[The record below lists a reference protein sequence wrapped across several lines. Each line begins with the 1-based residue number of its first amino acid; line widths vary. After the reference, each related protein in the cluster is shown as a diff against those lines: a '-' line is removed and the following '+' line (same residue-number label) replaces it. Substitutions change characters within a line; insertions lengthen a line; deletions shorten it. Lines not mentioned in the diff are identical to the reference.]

1 MVYKVGQFQIFSSE
15 CLRQSGNINEC
26 EMRVLFEINIFLSLF
41 NIVYTLFSERDK
53 LDIAYLFSIQNG
65 DGRNWWTENS
75 IRFLGLLGHWK
86 KKYRIRAIN
95 LVVYI
100 VLKKSKQE
108 IIKIILV
115 KILQALMIV
124 YVLIEMLRFMYFKS
138 GFFSKTPFQLYFR
151 LLDPKANIFIQAY
164 HILIPWSVLFRLF
177 SKFTL

>member
-1 MVYKVGQFQIFSSE
+1 MVHKEGQFQIFSSE
-15 CLRQSGNINEC
+15 CLRQSGNISEC

-53 LDIAYLFSIQNG
+53 LDIAYLISIQNG

-86 KKYRIRAIN
+86 KKYRIRSIN

-108 IIKIILV
+108 IIKIVLV
-115 KILQALMIV
+115 RFYRHWWLHMYWLECFALCIHTCNLSPLQLS
-124 YVLIEMLRFMYFKS
+124 LLKKS
-138 GFFSKTPFQLYFR
+138 IYKKLTWPSFNVS
-151 LLDPKANIFIQAY
+151 
-164 HILIPWSVLFRLF
+164 
-177 SKFTL
+177 